1 MKKMTGIVLVEL
13 KVALVHDW
21 LTGMRGGEKCLEVLC
36 EIFPEADL
44 YTLIHNQGELS
55 QTIESMPIK
64 TSFVQHL
71 PFGLKKYRHYLP
83 LFPLAIEQF
92 DFSTYDLIVSSSH
105 CVAKG
110 VKHDKS
116 TYHISYVH
124 TPMRYVWD
132 QFNTYFRHPR
142 TSLPVKIGAQLMRH
156 YLQSWDR
163 NTAKRVDTFL
173 CNSDN
178 IRKKI
183 LKYYGRESQVIYPPV
198 DLSLFKPG
206 VTKASYYLMVGAF
219 APNKRVDL
227 AVEAFNQLKLP
238 LKIAGSGQEEEYCR
252 SIAGDNIEFLGAL
265 SNEKLIELYQ
275 QARALIFPGEDDFG
289 ITPLESQAC
298 STPVIAF
305 ASGGALETVTE
316 QTGIF
321 FSEQKVDALIEAVE
335 TMERSWNSFDP
346 EAFQLQI
353 SRFGRGNYKEQMAHA
368 IEFGYRQWKVNF

>member
-1 MKKMTGIVLVEL
+1 MTAPLLEEL

-36 EIFPEADL
+36 ELFPEADL
-44 YTLIHNQGELS
+44 YTLLHQKGKLS
-55 QTIESMPIK
+55 QNIESRSIR

-92 DFSTYDLIVSSSH
+92 DLSAYDLIVSSSH

-110 VKHDKS
+110 VRRNNS

-132 QFNTYFRHPR
+132 QFNTYFRQPR
-142 TSLPVKIGAQLMRH
+142 TSWPFRIGAELMRP
-156 YLQSWDR
+156 YLQRWDR

-173 CNSDN
+173 CNSNN

-183 LKYYGRESQVIYPPV
+183 LEYYGRESQVIYPPV

-206 VTKASYYLMVGAF
+206 DTKADFYLMVGAF

-227 AVEAFNQLKLP
+227 AVHAFNQLKLP
-238 LKIAGSGQEEEYCR
+238 LKISGSGQDEEYCR
-252 SIAGDNIEFLGAL
+252 SIAGETIEFLGTL
-265 SNEKLIELYQ
+265 SNEKLLELYQ
-275 QARALIFPGEDDFG
+275 QARALVFPGEDDFG
-289 ITPLESQAC
+289 ITPLEAQAC
-298 STPVIAF
+298 GTPVIAF
-305 ASGGALETVTE
+305 AAGGVLETVTD
-316 QTGIF
+316 QTGLF
-321 FSEQKVDALIEAVE
+321 FKEQKVEALVKAVE
-335 TMERSWNSFDP
+335 IMERKWEVFVP
-346 EAFQLQI
+346 EKFQEQL
-353 SRFGRGNYKEQMAHA
+353 SRFGRGHFKEQMAHA
-368 IEFGYRQWKVNF
+368 IEFGYRQWKEKF

>member
-1 MKKMTGIVLVEL
+1 MTANVLEGR

-36 EIFPEADL
+36 ELFPDADL
-44 YTLIHNQGELS
+44 YTLIHEKGELS
-55 QTIESMPIK
+55 DTIEAMPIY

-83 LFPLAIEQF
+83 LFPTAIEQF
-92 DFSTYDLIVSSSH
+92 DFNAYDLIVSSSH

-110 VKHDKS
+110 VKHDDS
-116 TYHISYVH
+116 VYHISYVH
-124 TPMRYVWD
+124 APMRYVWD

-142 TSLPVKIGAQLMRH
+142 TSLPVRIGAELMRP
-156 YLQSWDR
+156 YLQRWDR

-183 LKYYGRESQVIYPPV
+183 LEYYSRESQVIYPPV
-198 DLSLFKPG
+198 DLSRFKPG
-206 VTKASYYLMVGAF
+206 NTKAGYYLMVGAF

-238 LKIAGSGQEEEYCR
+238 LKISGSGQDEEYCR
-252 SIAGDNIEFLGAL
+252 SIAGANIEFLGAL

-275 QARALIFPGEDDFG
+275 QARALVFPGEDDFG

-298 STPVIAF
+298 NTPVIAF

-316 QTGIF
+316 QTGVF
-321 FSEQKVDALIEAVE
+321 FAEQNVEALIEAVE
-335 TMERSWNSFDP
+335 KMERSWKSFAP
-346 EAFQLQI
+346 EAFQLQT
-353 SRFGRGNYKEQMAHA
+353 SRFDRGHYKEQMAHA
-368 IEFGYRQWKVNF
+368 IEFGYRQWKAEF

>member
-1 MKKMTGIVLVEL
+1 MTAPLLEGL

-36 EIFPEADL
+36 ELFPDADL
-44 YTLIHNQGELS
+44 YTLLHQKGKLS
-55 QTIESMPIK
+55 QNIESRSIR

-92 DFSTYDLIVSSSH
+92 DLSAYDLIVSSSH

-110 VKHDKS
+110 VRLNNS

-132 QFNTYFRHPR
+132 QFNTYFRQPR
-142 TSLPVKIGAQLMRH
+142 TSWPVRIGAELMRP
-156 YLQSWDR
+156 YLQRWDR

-173 CNSDN
+173 CNSNN

-183 LKYYGRESQVIYPPV
+183 LEYYGRESQVIYPPV

-206 VTKASYYLMVGAF
+206 DTKADFYLMVGAF

-227 AVEAFNQLKLP
+227 AVHAFNQLKLP
-238 LKIAGSGQEEEYCR
+238 LKISGSGQDEEYCR
-252 SIAGDNIEFLGAL
+252 SIAGETIEFLGIL
-265 SNEKLIELYQ
+265 SNEKLLELYQ
-275 QARALIFPGEDDFG
+275 QARALVFPGEDDFG
-289 ITPLESQAC
+289 ITPLEAQAC
-298 STPVIAF
+298 GTPVIAF
-305 ASGGALETVTE
+305 AAGGVLETVTD
-316 QTGIF
+316 QTGLF
-321 FSEQKVDALIEAVE
+321 FKEQNVEALVKAVE
-335 TMERSWNSFDP
+335 IMERKWEVFVP
-346 EAFQLQI
+346 EKFQEQL
-353 SRFGRGNYKEQMAHA
+353 SRFGRGHFKEQMAHA
-368 IEFGYRQWKVNF
+368 IEFGYRQWKEKF